1 MRYTVITNG
10 CDCYP
15 WREVYVWWPVKT
27 ISGRRVWWKKVF
39 ERRVWVVWGQANFH
53 MEPHVEYATA
63 FDLITHTPIQDGE
76 HRVYIG
82 G

>member
-1 MRYTVITNG
+1 MEYTVITNG
-10 CDCYP
+10 CDCLP
-15 WREVYVWWPVKT
+15 WHEVFAWWPVKT
-27 ISGRRVWWKKVF
+27 ISGKRVWWKKVF
-39 ERRVWVVWGQANFH
+39 KRRVWVVWGQANFH

-76 HRVYIG
+76 YRVYIG